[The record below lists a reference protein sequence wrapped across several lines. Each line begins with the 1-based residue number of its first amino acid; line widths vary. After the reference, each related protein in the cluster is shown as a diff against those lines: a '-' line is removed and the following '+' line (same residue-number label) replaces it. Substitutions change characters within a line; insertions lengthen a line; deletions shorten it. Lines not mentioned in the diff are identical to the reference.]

1 MTVADVRFLPILVL
15 AIVALYATQSI
26 ITMMTAEMKLKRYI
40 GLRARN
46 CAESAF

>member
-15 AIVALYATQSI
+15 AIVVLCATQSI
-26 ITMMTAEMKLKRYI
+26 ITVMTAEMRLTRYI
-40 GLRARN
+40 GLMARN